1 MMTNDRSLPSDLP
14 TQLLIDGEWVDA
26 EASRTFDVINP
37 ATEKPLVA
45 IADASVDQ
53 GTDALDAAVRAQHS
67 WADTAPRE
75 RAEILRKTFNLV
87 TERKDDFARLMTLE
101 MGKPLA
107 ESSARSRMA
116 PNSCAGSRRRRYASA
131 VTTACCRR
139 ATSVSWSPSV
149 PSVRA
154 YSSPHGTSRWR
165 WLPARSPRLW
175 LLGALW

>member
-1 MMTNDRSLPSDLP
+1 PSR
-14 TQLLIDGEWVDA
+14 W
-26 EASRTFDVINP
+26 ASRSRSPT
-37 ATEKPLVA
+37 
-45 IADASVDQ
+45 
-53 GTDALDAAVRAQHS
+53 
-67 WADTAPRE
+67 
-75 RAEILRKTFNLV
+75 
-87 TERKDDFARLMTLE
+87 
-101 MGKPLA
+101 
-107 ESSARSRMA
+107 ARSRMA

>member
-107 ESSARSRMA
+107 E
-116 PNSCAGSRRRRYASA
+116 ASGG
-131 VTTACCRR
+131 VT
-139 ATSVSWSPSV
+139 
-149 PSVRA
+149 
-154 YSSPHGTSRWR
+154 
-165 WLPARSPRLW
+165 
-175 LLGALW
+175 